1 MTQAHLNGPTTFLF
15 LFPFPFLRPDL
26 GESGVYPTSVPV
38 LYRHDRGTSPKIG
51 DPHNIDGL

>member
-15 LFPFPFLRPDL
+15 LFPFLRPDL